1 MLAMALATPGV
12 PSPAVPMRPAD
23 LLIRKQEGLP
33 ISVLTAWDALS
44 AALVAEAG
52 ADAVLV
58 GDSLAMTVLGHGT
71 TLPVTLDEM
80 LHHCRAVGRGLE
92 AWTLQRLSRPDP
104 DPAAPPPASD
114 PGEATRSRRQR
125 PRSPLLICDLPF
137 LSYQCGSDDAL
148 TAAGRVL
155 KETPAMAVKLEG
167 AEPETLAVID
177 RMVRSGIP
185 VMGHL
190 GLTPQSVH
198 QLGYRRQ
205 ARDPR
210 SQERLRQRAQRLEA
224 CGCFALVLE
233 HVPADLAMEV
243 RQGLQIPVIG
253 IGAGDGCDGQV
264 RVTADLLGYT
274 DWQPPFSPPLLD
286 GRGLAVAALRDW
298 ISGLACP
305 SAPTSSAAPATPHC

>member
-1 MLAMALATPGV
+1 
-12 PSPAVPMRPAD
+12 MRPSD

-92 AWTLQRLSRPDP
+92 AWTLQRLRDL
-104 DPAAPPPASD
+104 DPASD
-114 PGEATRSRRQR
+114 DGAPPERRQL

-148 TAAGRVL
+148 RAAGRVL
-155 KETPAMAVKLEG
+155 KESPAMAVKLEG

-198 QLGYRRQ
+198 QTGYRRQ

-210 SQERLRQRAQRLEA
+210 SQEKLRHQAERLEA
-224 CGCFALVLE
+224 CGCFSVVLE
-233 HVPADLAMEV
+233 HVPSELAEAV
-243 RQGLQIPVIG
+243 RQTLRIPVIG
-253 IGAGDGCDGQV
+253 IGAGDACDGQV

-274 DWQPPFSPPLLD
+274 ERQPPFSPPLLD
-286 GRGLAVAALRDW
+286 GRGLAVHALRGW
-298 ISGLACP
+298 ISALSCQ
-305 SAPTSSAAPATPHC
+305 SSPTSPAAPAAPHC